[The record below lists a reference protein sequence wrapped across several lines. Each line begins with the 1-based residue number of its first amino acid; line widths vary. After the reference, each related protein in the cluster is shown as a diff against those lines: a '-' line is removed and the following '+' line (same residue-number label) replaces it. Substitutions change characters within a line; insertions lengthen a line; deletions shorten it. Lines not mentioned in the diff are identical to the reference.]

1 MRCQSE
7 KDCCAN
13 INAVVDQTKSDQ
25 EMENRIEN
33 EQNNKRYKKYAEKV
47 LRYQRSILVE
57 RGSHLHKILMRM
69 IRITYDLQYSKQNL
83 TIVREL
89 SWHR

>member
-33 EQNNKRYKKYAEKV
+33 EQNNKRYCGIRDHFWWKEEVICIKY
-47 LRYQRSILVE
+47 
-57 RGSHLHKILMRM
+57 
-69 IRITYDLQYSKQNL
+69 
-83 TIVREL
+83 
-89 SWHR
+89 